1 MTEYT
6 TFSGSGTRAARR
18 GRATHDPEHAP
29 ARSFAGRSERSPV
42 SQVSLGL
49 GDPTHTPQCAQRLR
63 RHGAPRPL
71 APPRPGPRSWRGVPS
86 TARPAPRA
94 AARPGGGKIAS
105 PEPVARTR
113 RLEGRTNAFI
123 TFPAPKAH
131 SASRTATPCY
141 IVRTLEIA
149 ILRLLYTVVC
159 RQLSSFYD
167 YVSLSTCVKLSSE
180 DRSGSAPLDVVYVRS
195 ASHGS
200 TEGRSSP
207 WPPIPKGT
215 YASFSSSPSS

>member
-1 MTEYT
+1 M
-6 TFSGSGTRAARR
+6 GPAPR
-18 GRATHDPEHAP
+18 GAGATHDPEHAP
-29 ARSFAGRSERSPV
+29 ARSSELAGRSERSRPDRVHKSVWVLGTRPTV
-42 SQVSLGL
+42 S
-49 GDPTHTPQCAQRLR
+49 QRLR
-63 RHGAPRPL
+63 RTDATEPPDHLRRRAPLVARCPVD
-71 APPRPGPRSWRGVPS
+71 GP
-86 TARPAPRA
+86 ARPRRGPA
-94 AARPGGGKIAS
+94 AEKSRTRTRS
-105 PEPVARTR
+105 PRTR

-167 YVSLSTCVKLSSE
+167 YVSLSTCVKSSSE

>member
-1 MTEYT
+1 MWLCEYQGGVNPEYQVLMTEYT

-49 GDPTHTPQCAQRLR
+49 GDPTHSAPRDSDATEPPDHLR
-63 RHGAPRPL
+63 RRAPLVARCPVDGP
-71 APPRPGPRSWRGVPS
+71 AAEKSRTRTRSMTRSPYTPPR
-86 TARPAPRA
+86 T
-94 AARPGGGKIAS
+94 
-105 PEPVARTR
+105 
-113 RLEGRTNAFI
+113 EGRTNAFI

-159 RQLSSFYD
+159 RQLS
-167 YVSLSTCVKLSSE
+167 TTT
-180 DRSGSAPLDVVYVRS
+180 
-195 ASHGS
+195 SH
-200 TEGRSSP
+200 
-207 WPPIPKGT
+207 
-215 YASFSSSPSS
+215 